1 MRLIDIDCA
10 DKESF
15 KYSVLLYLNYCNIK
29 KNHLRK
35 SLIDKNIKPNI
46 HIKFY
51 KDNDPIQSEKN
62 NPLIDLL
69 IIDINK
75 EPLFLTRNNSKTRI
89 VKLNGYRYSITKPSI
104 NTFNAN
110 IYEKNREF
118 SYVLTSKIIDNLK
131 LFT

>member
-1 MRLIDIDCA
+1 MRLIDIYCA

-46 HIKFY
+46 RIKFN

-62 NPLIDLL
+62 NPLIDVL
-69 IIDINK
+69 IIDINE
-75 EPLFLTRNNSKTRI
+75 EPLFLTRNSSKTRI
-89 VKLNGYRYSITKPSI
+89 VKLNDYRYSITKPSI

-110 IYEKNREF
+110 IYEKNRE
-118 SYVLTSKIIDNLK
+118 SSDVLTSKNIDDLK
-131 LFT
+131 LFN